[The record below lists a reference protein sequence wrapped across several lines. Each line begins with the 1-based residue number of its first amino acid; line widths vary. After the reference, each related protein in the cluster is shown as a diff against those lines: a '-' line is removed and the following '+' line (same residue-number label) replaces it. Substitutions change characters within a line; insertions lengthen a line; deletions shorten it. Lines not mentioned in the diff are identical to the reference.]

1 MNLIE
6 RFSAAMQANAAEVFR
21 VATFADAMPILTA
34 KLADLNLTGPIRLA
48 PSIAREWP
56 APSPLACES
65 GTTDGTDPVCLSRA
79 WMAIA
84 DTGTLVLQ
92 SGPENPTRLNFLAD
106 FHGVFLQESKI
117 VETKQAVWKALEQQG
132 KLPRAL
138 NFISGPSRTADIEQT
153 IQLGAHGPRSLW
165 IFIHP

>member
-1 MNLIE
+1 MNVVK
-6 RFSAAMQANAAEVFR
+6 RFSAVMQANAAEVFR
-21 VATFADAMPILTA
+21 VATLADAMPILTA

-48 PSIAREWP
+48 PSIAGDWP
-56 APSPLACES
+56 APSPLPCET

-92 SGPENPTRLNFLAD
+92 SGPDNPTRLNFLAD
-106 FHGVFLQESKI
+106 FHGVFLQESRI
-117 VETKQAVWKALEQQG
+117 VDTKQAVWKALEQQG

>member
-1 MNLIE
+1 MNVVE

-21 VATFADAMPILTA
+21 VATLADALPILTA
-34 KLADLNLTGPIRLA
+34 KLASLNLTGPIRLA

-56 APSPLACES
+56 VPSPLTCKT
-65 GTTDGTDPVCLSRA
+65 GTTDGNDPVCFSRA

-92 SGPENPTRLNFLAD
+92 SGPDNPTRLNFLAD

-117 VETKQAVWKALEQQG
+117 VGTKQAVWKALEQQG

-138 NFISGPSRTADIEQT
+138 HFISGPSRTADIEQS

-165 IFIHP
+165 VFIHP